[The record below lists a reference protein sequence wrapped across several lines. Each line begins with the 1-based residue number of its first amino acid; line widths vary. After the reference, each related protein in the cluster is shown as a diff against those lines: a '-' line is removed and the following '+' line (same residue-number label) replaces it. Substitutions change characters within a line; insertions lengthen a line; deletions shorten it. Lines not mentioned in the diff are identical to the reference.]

1 MSTTLTA
8 ARVAAGLNVVLLV
21 ALAAMWVR
29 NYRVIRSKQTLG
41 SIVFA
46 LLLLAE
52 NSLAFYY
59 YNFADIALSAP
70 AVRAMMYLQIL
81 EAAAIVVLVAVFWE

>member
-1 MSTTLTA
+1 MSATLNA

-29 NYRVIRSKQTLG
+29 NYRMIRSKRTLG

-59 YNFADIALSAP
+59 YNFADIALSVP